1 VSAKRRRSHG
11 EGGLYRR
18 ESDGRWV
25 GVIDLGW
32 VDGKRRRRTVYGRTE
47 REALDKMRELRRAA
61 DRGQDLS
68 VKAQTVGAWLA
79 YWLTEIKGHDGTRP
93 STLTR
98 YRYAV
103 DKHLVPVLGKTR
115 LDKLT
120 PKDVQRLH
128 AARRDSM
135 KPASLAKIHAVLRA
149 ALSDAERMELV
160 SRNAAKSVRSP
171 RLEAEERRVLT
182 PAEARSF
189 LATVGD
195 DRLEALFVL
204 ALTVGL
210 RRGELVA
217 LRWADANVDAGT
229 MRVRRSAQR
238 VGGTLQFVE
247 PKTRNSRR
255 PVPLPR
261 MAVDALKRQK
271 ERQDAER
278 ARAGKRWKEND
289 LVFASTVGTL
299 MEPRNVTRRF
309 TQLRDKAGMPW
320 LRLHDLRHACATFLL
335 AAGVEPRTVMEILG
349 HSTVRMTMER
359 YGHALPERMRAAA
372 DAMDDVMRPTE
383 QDQDDGPA
391 DDE

>member
-1 VSAKRRRSHG
+1 
-11 EGGLYRR
+11 
-18 ESDGRWV
+18 
-25 GVIDLGW
+25 
-32 VDGKRRRRTVYGRTE
+32 
-47 REALDKMRELRRAA
+47 
-61 DRGQDLS
+61 
-68 VKAQTVGAWLA
+68 
-79 YWLTEIKGHDGTRP
+79 
-93 STLTR
+93 
-98 YRYAV
+98 
-103 DKHLVPVLGKTR
+103 VPVLGKTR

-135 KPASLAKIHAVLRA
+135 KPASLAKIHAVPRA

-217 LRWADANVDAGT
+217 LRWEDVNVDAGT

-261 MAVDALKRQK
+261 MAVEALKRQR

-278 ARAGKRWKEND
+278 ADAGQRWKENG

-309 TQLRDKAGMPW
+309 TQLRDKAAMPW